1 MSSTDDEGAE
11 EEGRFVENIL
21 RCKSPKQIA
30 IFAIFAI
37 FAWIRSI
44 ANIGESAR
52 TDAP

>member
-21 RCKSPKQIA
+21 RCKSPKLI
-30 IFAIFAI
+30 AIFAI

>member
-30 IFAIFAI
+30 IFA
-37 FAWIRSI
+37 WIRSI